1 MSSTATPPQQQINV
15 ADLDLPQ
22 LSEVKRQLEEVN
34 ALLSQIQAL
43 TLTNL
48 LIP

>member
-1 MSSTATPPQQQINV
+1 MSSTATPQQQINV

-34 ALLSQIQAL
+34 ALPSQIQAL